1 MPLLA
6 TFLGWAVVALANF
19 FGRWMLAQ
27 TAMRIAGY
35 VVFLSLVTGFTLA
48 VSGCLTLLS
57 GYLTGGSG
65 GGSGGESNWSRY
77 FWIGLGIFIPAN
89 AGGIMSCLASVWVAC
104 QVFKMQKIGVLYWGR
119 G

>member
-27 TAMRIAGY
+27 TAMKIAGY
-35 VVFLSLVTGFTLA
+35 VVFLGLVTAFTVA
-48 VSGCLTLLS
+48 VSGCLATLS
-57 GYLTGGSG
+57 GYLTGGG
-65 GGSGGESNWSRY
+65 GGGGGAGWLRY
-77 FWIGLGIFIPAN
+77 FWMGVGIFIPAN
-89 AGGIMSCLASVWVAC
+89 AGGIMSCMASVWVAC